1 MSDKPDKPAEELAD
15 TPAGKFDGKPAG
27 KPAGKSADK
36 SAGKSDL
43 AAMRRD
49 YTLAA
54 LDQSAVARE
63 PFAQFGRWLDEAIS
77 GGCAE
82 PNAMSLATVDGSG
95 AAARPSA
102 RIVLL
107 KGVDAEGLVFF
118 TNYDSRKGR
127 EMAANPHA
135 ALLFHWIELEREVR
149 VEGRIEK
156 IAAAES
162 DAYFATRPVKARIG
176 AWASPQSQPIASR
189 EWLERR
195 FMDADAR
202 YGSVPP
208 RPPHWGG
215 YRLIP
220 AWFEFWQG
228 RADRLHDRI
237 AFTRRQDGASW
248 TIARL
253 AP

>member
-1 MSDKPDKPAEELAD
+1 MSDQP
-15 TPAGKFDGKPAG
+15 
-27 KPAGKSADK
+27 ADK
-36 SAGKSDL
+36 SANKPDL

-54 LDQSAVARE
+54 LDESAVARD
-63 PFAQFGRWLDEAIS
+63 PFTQFECWLDEAIN

-82 PNAMSLATVDGSG
+82 PSAMSLATVDGSG

-107 KGVDAEGLVFF
+107 KGVEACGEAGGLVFF
-118 TNYDSRKGR
+118 TNYESRKGR
-127 EMAANPHA
+127 ELAANPHA
-135 ALLFHWIELEREVR
+135 ALLFYWIEMEREVR
-149 VEGRIEK
+149 IEGRVEK

-162 DAYFATRPVKARIG
+162 DAYYATRPVKARLG
-176 AWASPQSQPIASR
+176 AWASPQSQAISSR

-195 FMDADAR
+195 MMDADAR
-202 YGSVPP
+202 YGASPP
-208 RPPHWGG
+208 RPPEWGG

-220 AWFEFWQG
+220 ASFEFWQG

-237 AFTRRQDGASW
+237 AYARGAQAW
-248 TIARL
+248 VIRRL

>member
-1 MSDKPDKPAEELAD
+1 MSDHPAH
-15 TPAGKFDGKPAG
+15 
-27 KPAGKSADK
+27 KSASK
-36 SAGKSDL
+36 PDL

-54 LDQSAVARE
+54 LDQAAVACD
-63 PFAQFGRWLDEAIS
+63 PFIQFERWLDEAIS

-82 PNAMSLATVDGSG
+82 PTAMSLATVAGSG
-95 AAARPSA
+95 AEARPSS

-107 KGVDAEGLVFF
+107 KGVEAREEAGTEAAGLVFF
-118 TNYDSRKGR
+118 TNYGSRKGR
-127 EMAANPHA
+127 ELAANPHA
-135 ALLFHWIELEREVR
+135 ALLFYWIEMEREVR
-149 VEGRIEK
+149 IEGRVEK

-162 DAYFATRPVKARIG
+162 DAYYATRPVKARLG
-176 AWASPQSQPIASR
+176 AWASPQSQTIASR

-195 FMDADAR
+195 MLDAAAR
-202 YGSVPP
+202 YGASPP
-208 RPPHWGG
+208 RPPDWGG

-220 AWFEFWQG
+220 ATFEFWQG

-237 AFTRRQDGASW
+237 AYAREAQTWVIR
-248 TIARL
+248 RL